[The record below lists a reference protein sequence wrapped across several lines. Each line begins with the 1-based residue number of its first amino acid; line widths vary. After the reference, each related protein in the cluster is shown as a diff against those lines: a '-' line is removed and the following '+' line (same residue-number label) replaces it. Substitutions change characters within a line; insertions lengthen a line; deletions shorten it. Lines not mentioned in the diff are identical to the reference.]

1 MKNKNYIIKYNTKN
15 LNLQIITLNQSFY
28 IYIGDNQMLFENLF
42 LSIPNQINKM
52 ENKEQNLLPEN
63 ISCSAL
69 IEDEMNDLGKVLNN
83 FLVSKLKIP
92 IFLSLNIY
100 EPLLI
105 KDPLFIS
112 FLQNNIVEILNYFFS
127 VILFSKYH

>member
-1 MKNKNYIIKYNTKN
+1 M
-15 LNLQIITLNQSFY
+15 NQSFY

-42 LSIPNQINKM
+42 LSIPNQINKT
-52 ENKEQNLLPEN
+52 ENKEESLTPEK

-69 IEDEMNDLGKVLNN
+69 IDDEMNDLAEILNN
-83 FLVSKLKIP
+83 YLVSKLKIP
-92 IFLSLNIY
+92 IFLSFNIY

-112 FLQNNIVEILNYFFS
+112 FLQENVLKILTKNY
-127 VILFSKYH
+127 IKI

>member
-42 LSIPNQINKM
+42 LSIPNQINKI

-112 FLQNNIVEILNYFFS
+112 FLQNNIVEILTKN
-127 VILFSKYH
+127 L

>member
-28 IYIGDNQMLFENLF
+28 IYIGDHQMLFENLF
-42 LSIPNQINKM
+42 LSIPNLINKN
-52 ENKEQNLLPEN
+52 ENKEKNLLPEN

-69 IEDEMNDLGKVLNN
+69 INDEMNDVAEVLNN

-92 IFLSLNIY
+92 IFLSFNIY
-100 EPLLI
+100 EPLLL

-112 FLQNNIVEILNYFFS
+112 FLQENIFKILSKNNIE
-127 VILFSKYH
+127 K

>member
-42 LSIPNQINKM
+42 LSIPNLVNKT
-52 ENKEQNLLPEN
+52 ENKEQTLFPEN

-69 IEDEMNDLGKVLNN
+69 INDEMTDLA
-83 FLVSKLKIP
+83 
-92 IFLSLNIY
+92 
-100 EPLLI
+100 
-105 KDPLFIS
+105 
-112 FLQNNIVEILNYFFS
+112 
-127 VILFSKYH
+127 

>member
-1 MKNKNYIIKYNTKN
+1 
-15 LNLQIITLNQSFY
+15 
-28 IYIGDNQMLFENLF
+28 MLFENLF
-42 LSIPNQINKM
+42 FSFSNQINKI

-112 FLQNNIVEILNYFFS
+112 FLQNNIVEILTKN
-127 VILFSKYH
+127 LEQN

>member
-1 MKNKNYIIKYNTKN
+1 MKNKIYIIKYNTKN

-42 LSIPNQINKM
+42 LSIPNQINKI

-112 FLQNNIVEILNYFFS
+112 FLQNNIVEILTKN
-127 VILFSKYH
+127 LEQN

>member
-15 LNLQIITLNQSFY
+15 LNLQIISMNQSFY

-42 LSIPNQINKM
+42 LSIPNQINKT
-52 ENKEQNLLPEN
+52 ENKEESLTPEK

-69 IEDEMNDLGKVLNN
+69 IDDEMNDLAEILNN
-83 FLVSKLKIP
+83 YLVSKLKIP
-92 IFLSLNIY
+92 IFLSFNIY

-112 FLQNNIVEILNYFFS
+112 FLQENVLKILTKNY
-127 VILFSKYH
+127 IKI

>member
-42 LSIPNQINKM
+42 LSIPNQINKI

-112 FLQNNIVEILNYFFS
+112 FLQNNIVEILTKN
-127 VILFSKYH
+127 LEKN

>member
-28 IYIGDNQMLFENLF
+28 IYIGDSQMMFENLF
-42 LSIPNQINKM
+42 LSIPNLVNKN

-69 IEDEMNDLGKVLNN
+69 INDEMNDVAEVLNN

-92 IFLSLNIY
+92 IFLSFNIY
-100 EPLLI
+100 DPLLM

-112 FLQNNIVEILNYFFS
+112 FLQENIYKILSKNNVA
-127 VILFSKYH
+127 K

>member
-42 LSIPNQINKM
+42 LSIPNQINKI

-105 KDPLFIS
+105 KDPLFIA
-112 FLQNNIVEILNYFFS
+112 FLQNNIVEILTKN
-127 VILFSKYH
+127 LEQN